1 MLRVSGKNMDVGE
14 SLRGRVEERFD
25 VALGKYFGR
34 GYKGN
39 VTFAKEGGRFRSDCV
54 LHLDSGM
61 LLQASGEAHEAYA
74 SFNEAAERIEK
85 RLRRYKRRL
94 REEHP
99 GSRNGEAVEAGAAP
113 LVDQAVDTI
122 IETPD
127 EEEEALE
134 GFAPVVVAETS
145 YRIKRQ
151 SVGDAVQELD
161 LTGAPF
167 LVFRH
172 AGDGRVNVVYR
183 RPDGHI
189 GWINPT
195 A

>member
-14 SLRGRVEERFD
+14 ALRGRVGERLD
-25 VALGKYFGR
+25 QALGKYFGR

-39 VTFAKEGGRFRSDCV
+39 VTFAKEGSRFRSDCV
-54 LHLDSGM
+54 LHLDSGA
-61 LLQASGEAHEAYA
+61 LLQASGEAHEAYD
-74 SFNEAAERIEK
+74 SFNVAAERIEK

-99 GSRNGEAVEAGAAP
+99 GARNGESAP
-113 LVDQAVDTI
+113 NGPVATDQAVDTI
-122 IETPD
+122 FEAPD
-127 EEEEALE
+127 EEVEIDN
-134 GFAPVVVAETS
+134 GYAPTVVAETS
-145 YRIKRQ
+145 YAIRRL
-151 SVGDAVQELD
+151 SVGEAVLALD
-161 LTGAPF
+161 LTDAPF

-172 AGDGRVNVVYR
+172 AGDERVNVVYR

>member
-1 MLRVSGKNMDVGE
+1 MLRVSGKNMDIGDA
-14 SLRGRVEERFD
+14 LRGRVEERVQ

-34 GYKGN
+34 GFKGN
-39 VTFAKEGGRFRSDCV
+39 VTFAKEGQRFRSDCV

-61 LLQASGEAHEAYA
+61 SLQASGEAHEAYA
-74 SFNEAAERIEK
+74 SFNEAADRIEK

-94 REEHP
+94 REDHP
-99 GSRNGEAVEAGAAP
+99 IERNGETAVA
-113 LVDQAVDTI
+113 LDDAVDTI
-122 IETPD
+122 LETPAED
-127 EEEEALE
+127 AEIED
-134 GFAPVVVAETS
+134 GYAPTVVAETA
-145 YRIKRQ
+145 YRMKLL
-151 SVGDAVQELD
+151 SVGDAVLELD

-189 GWINPT
+189 GWINPP

>member
-1 MLRVSGKNMDVGE
+1 MLRVSGKNMDIGE
-14 SLRGRVEERFD
+14 SLRGRVGERLD
-25 VALGKYFGR
+25 SALGKYFGR

-61 LLQASGEAHEAYA
+61 SLQASGEAHEAYE
-74 SFNEAAERIEK
+74 SFNAAADRIEK

-99 GSRNGEAVEAGAAP
+99 GARNGETVAVEIAGAPVA
-113 LVDQAVDTI
+113 AVDTI
-122 IETPD
+122 MESPD
-127 EEEEALE
+127 EEADAPES
-134 GFAPVVVAETS
+134 FAPVVVAETS
-145 YRIKRQ
+145 YMIKTL
-151 SVGDAVQELD
+151 SVGDAVLDLD

-183 RPDGHI
+183 RPDGHV
-189 GWINPT
+189 GWINPK

>member
-1 MLRVSGKNMDVGE
+1 MLRVSGKNMDIGDA
-14 SLRGRVEERFD
+14 LRGRVGERLD
-25 VALGKYFGR
+25 LALGKYFGR

-39 VTFAKEGGRFRSDCV
+39 VTFAREGARFRSDCV

-61 LLQASGEAHEAYA
+61 SLQASGEAHEAYE
-74 SFNEAAERIEK
+74 SFNAAAERIEK

-99 GSRNGEAVEAGAAP
+99 GTRNGDASAAP
-113 LVDQAVDTI
+113 SDTAVDTI
-122 IETPD
+122 FESPD
-127 EEEEALE
+127 EEGEAPDAFL
-134 GFAPVVVAETS
+134 PVVVAETS
-145 YRIKRQ
+145 YLLKRQ
-151 SVGDAVQELD
+151 SVGDAVLDLD

-183 RPDGHI
+183 RSDGHI

>member
-1 MLRVSGKNMDVGE
+1 MLRVSGKNMDVGDA
-14 SLRGRVEERFD
+14 LRGRVGERLD

-34 GYKGN
+34 GFKGN
-39 VTFAKEGGRFRSDCV
+39 VTFAKEGGRFKSDCV
-54 LHLDSGM
+54 LHLDSGAS
-61 LLQASGEAHEAYA
+61 LQASGEAHEAYE
-74 SFNEAAERIEK
+74 SFNVAAERIEK

-99 GSRNGEAVEAGAAP
+99 GARNGEAILAGAAP
-113 LVDQAVDTI
+113 VDAAVDTI
-122 IETPD
+122 LESPD
-127 EEEEALE
+127 QEAE
-134 GFAPVVVAETS
+134 PPDAYAPTVVAETS
-145 YRIKRQ
+145 YLIKRQ
-151 SVGDAVQELD
+151 SVGEAVLDLD

-195 A
+195 T

>member
-1 MLRVSGKNMDVGE
+1 MLRVSGKNMDIGDA
-14 SLRGRVEERFD
+14 LRGRVEERVQ

-34 GYKGN
+34 GFKGN
-39 VTFAKEGGRFRSDCV
+39 VTFAKEGARFRSDCI
-54 LHLDSGM
+54 LHLDSGRS
-61 LLQASGEAHEAYA
+61 LQASGEAHEAYA
-74 SFNEAAERIEK
+74 SFNEAADRIEK

-94 REEHP
+94 REDHP
-99 GSRNGEAVEAGAAP
+99 IEPNGQPAAA
-113 LVDQAVDTI
+113 DDAVDTI
-122 IETPD
+122 LETPD
-127 EEEEALE
+127 EDVEVMD
-134 GFAPVVVAETS
+134 GYAPTVVAETS
-145 YRIKRQ
+145 YRIKML

-172 AGDGRVNVVYR
+172 AGDARVNVVYR

-189 GWINPT
+189 GWINPP

>member
-14 SLRGRVEERFD
+14 ALRGRVGDRLD
-25 VALGKYFGR
+25 QALGKYFGR

-39 VTFAKEGGRFRSDCV
+39 VTFAKEGARFKSDCV
-54 LHLDSGM
+54 LHLDSGA
-61 LLQASGEAHEAYA
+61 LLQASGEAHEAYE
-74 SFNEAAERIEK
+74 SFNVAAERIEK

-99 GSRNGEAVEAGAAP
+99 GTRAGEPTESAAV
-113 LVDQAVDTI
+113 VDQAVDTI
-122 IETPD
+122 LEAPD
-127 EEEEALE
+127 EDAEI
-134 GFAPVVVAETS
+134 GSGYAPTVVAETS
-145 YRIKRQ
+145 YAIRRL
-151 SVGDAVQELD
+151 SVGEAVLDLD
-161 LTGAPF
+161 LTEAPF

-172 AGDGRVNVVYR
+172 AGDERVNVVYR